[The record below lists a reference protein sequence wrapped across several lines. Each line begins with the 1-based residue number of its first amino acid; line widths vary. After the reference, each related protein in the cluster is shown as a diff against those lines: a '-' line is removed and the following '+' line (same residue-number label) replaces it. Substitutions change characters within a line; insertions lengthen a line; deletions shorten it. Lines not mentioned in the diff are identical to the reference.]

1 MFELSGGGAV
11 GARWEKVLAE
21 REGVGESVTQRPIYP
36 KLTVLKKAVKSEIDV
51 ARRMSLDVLD
61 E

>member
-1 MFELSGGGAV
+1 MFELSECAAV

-36 KLTVLKKAVKSEIDV
+36 KLTGLKKAVKSEIDV
-51 ARRMSLDVLD
+51 ARRVFLDVLD